1 MGLRVEQPAPA
12 PGTAGACLSSAG
24 DSKAPHMRCCGCS
37 CEAELSWPVMP
48 IYLAGVLALARVLRR
63 VTVAGSAVAGVLAA
77 ALQTRRHRETRRQ
90 DGL

>member
-1 MGLRVEQPAPA
+1 
-12 PGTAGACLSSAG
+12 
-24 DSKAPHMRCCGCS
+24 
-37 CEAELSWPVMP
+37 MP

>member
-1 MGLRVEQPAPA
+1 
-12 PGTAGACLSSAG
+12 
-24 DSKAPHMRCCGCS
+24 
-37 CEAELSWPVMP
+37 MP

-90 DGL
+90 DGLSSPQGSSMCASPAACGGHGKVRTADIRTQRCAVMSARAHRGLT